1 MAMKTGPM
9 LAARAKIQASRR
21 SSYDSF
27 GDLRSS
33 AQHRRVRQTLFITAS
48 LSGIMLLVL
57 VFAKI
62 LCG

>member
-1 MAMKTGPM
+1 MGTEQMM
-9 LAARAKIQASRR
+9 AARTKIQASRR

-33 AQHRRVRQTLFITAS
+33 AEHRRVRQGLFIAAS
-48 LSGIMLLVL
+48 LSGITLLVL

-62 LCG
+62 LGE

>member
-1 MAMKTGPM
+1 M

-21 SSYDSF
+21 SSYDNF
-27 GDLRSS
+27 GDLRSN
-33 AQHRRVRQTLFITAS
+33 AQHRRVRQTFFIAAS

-62 LCG
+62 LGA